1 MLRVTVAPGPV
12 GLMLGDRLPK
22 EGVTITQLNPV
33 EGEPNPL
40 IAAGVL
46 VGMVLTKFNEENT
59 LVMSQADIYGL
70 FGTHRDVSRTL
81 YFLEWEVA
89 VRIEEGDAGLELDSL
104 RVVDGMKASRYQEGG
119 QCLDDDDDDKDDED
133 EDEDVEDF
141 VGGFVG
147 GGGLSQLPGAVRKGV
162 CDEDSGGVS
171 GAVKEEDSQAKAT
184 QANALASNGTQEQ
197 EDGQQEQQL
206 LQQHTQQQ
214 QDLFPLGLVG
224 QHGEASDDS
233 DMDEEGMN
241 ELRLLKVHKEQQRQ
255 LEQAEGEFR
264 VKINTDILQAAL
276 MSSQQAELEETLW
289 ADYDK
294 DPKGGTVDEPEEEGE
309 WGADAEYGEDVAL

>member
-1 MLRVTVAPGPV
+1 M
-12 GLMLGDRLPK
+12 
-22 EGVTITQLNPV
+22 
-33 EGEPNPL
+33 
-40 IAAGVL
+40 
-46 VGMVLTKFNEENT
+46 
-59 LVMSQADIYGL
+59 
-70 FGTHRDVSRTL
+70 
-81 YFLEWEVA
+81 
-89 VRIEEGDAGLELDSL
+89 
-104 RVVDGMKASRYQEGG
+104 
-119 QCLDDDDDDKDDED
+119 
-133 EDEDVEDF
+133 
-141 VGGFVG
+141 
-147 GGGLSQLPGAVRKGV
+147 
-162 CDEDSGGVS
+162 
-171 GAVKEEDSQAKAT
+171 
-184 QANALASNGTQEQ
+184 
-197 EDGQQEQQL
+197 
-206 LQQHTQQQ
+206 QQHTQQQ